1 MGNRTVGFE
10 KSYGWIWKIVRL
22 DLENRTV
29 GFGKSLYTILRI
41 VTRGIYYS
49 PVMPHE
55 GLSGE
60 QTANLG
66 AYYRTLLLG
75 IIISIKPTEG
85 GMHIE
90 QRNVR
95 LMKLWGILLCNMK
108 KKEYICTNET
118 L

>member
-1 MGNRTVGFE
+1 M
-10 KSYGWIWKIVRL
+10 

-49 PVMPHE
+49 PVMPQE
-55 GLSGE
+55 RLSGE

-66 AYYRTLLLG
+66 AYCRTLLLDVTL
-75 IIISIKPTEG
+75 SIKPTEG

>member
-1 MGNRTVGFE
+1 M
-10 KSYGWIWKIVRL
+10 
-22 DLENRTV
+22 DLRNRTV

-66 AYYRTLLLG
+66 AYYRTLLLD
-75 IIISIKPTEG
+75 ITLSIKPAEG